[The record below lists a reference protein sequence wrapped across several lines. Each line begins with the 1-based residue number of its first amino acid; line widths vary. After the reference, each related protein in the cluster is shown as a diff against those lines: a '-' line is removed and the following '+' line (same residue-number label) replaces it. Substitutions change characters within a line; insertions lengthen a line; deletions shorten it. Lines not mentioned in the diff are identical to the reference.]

1 MRSLWLRMSPHQ
13 VVRARAHAGS
23 IPGFTKMP
31 QHGTTAPFTA
41 QPASPSI
48 GRRRGRARGTRLFTP
63 YNKKSPH
70 PLREGA
76 VIFSVPGVDGRMHRA
91 EIVFKNL
98 RVGND
103 FGSGRRAY
111 FSTGWMEKP
120 AFSSLKQAVARGLA
134 PADAAAFS
142 RLSGAACRF
151 AQQAPLPGSYYI
163 TCILEHKKFLQK
175 FPPNFLRP
183 FYAHRT
189 KPRYNVA
196 ARSLV

>member
-1 MRSLWLRMSPHQ
+1 MDDK
-13 VVRARAHAGS
+13 AGV
-23 IPGFTKMP
+23 
-31 QHGTTAPFTA
+31 
-41 QPASPSI
+41 
-48 GRRRGRARGTRLFTP
+48 LV
-63 YNKKSPH
+63 
-70 PLREGA
+70 LGA
-76 VIFSVPGVDGRMHRA
+76 GHLCADGLLAELETVLLEAVDSA
-91 EIVFKNL
+91 
-98 RVGND
+98 
-103 FGSGRRAY
+103 
-111 FSTGWMEKP
+111 
-120 AFSSLKQAVARGLA
+120 GLA

-142 RLSGAACRF
+142 RLSGVACRF

>member
-1 MRSLWLRMSPHQ
+1 M
-13 VVRARAHAGS
+13 
-23 IPGFTKMP
+23 
-31 QHGTTAPFTA
+31 
-41 QPASPSI
+41 
-48 GRRRGRARGTRLFTP
+48 
-63 YNKKSPH
+63 
-70 PLREGA
+70 
-76 VIFSVPGVDGRMHRA
+76 IFSVPGVDGRMHRA

-151 AQQAPLPGSYYI
+151 AQQAPLPRSYYI